1 MDTHTSSLK
10 GSLTLLGGLIALGLI
25 VAAAIGAYAFYR
37 VQLFSG
43 SLSVTGSAK
52 TSVVS
57 DQVKWVMNI
66 SRQVRVSGLK
76 QGYDQMTA
84 DLAEVNKF
92 FTDHG
97 VNPSDLSITPVSMD
111 EVYDYGKSDSVAS
124 EKQYTLRQMITYSS
138 NDVAGVTAMAK
149 DASSLARD
157 GIIFQTQGVEYYYS
171 KLADLRVSLLAD
183 AIRDAKARAVKL
195 VEPSGQTVGPL
206 KSASLGV
213 VQVMAPNSVDISDYG
228 MYDTSNINKE
238 VMVTVRAAFSI
249 R

>member
-1 MDTHTSSLK
+1 MDTNSSYK
-10 GSLTLLGGLIALGLI
+10 NSYVVLGGLIALGLI
-25 VAAAIGAYAFYR
+25 ISASVGAYVFYR
-37 VQLFSG
+37 VQLFGG

-52 TSVVS
+52 TSVSS

-66 SRQVRVSGLK
+66 SRQVKVSGLA
-76 QGYDQMTA
+76 QGYDQMA
-84 DLAEVNKF
+84 
-92 FTDHG
+92 
-97 VNPSDLSITPVSMD
+97 SDLSRVEKFFADHNVSTSSLLVSPIAMD
-111 EVYDYGKSDSVAS
+111 EVYDYGKSDSSYS
-124 EKQYTLRQMITYSS
+124 EKQYNLRQTITYSS
-138 NDVAGVTAMAK
+138 SDVPGVTAMAK
-149 DASSLARD
+149 DATVLARS
-157 GIIFQTQGVEYYYS
+157 GMIFQTLGLEYYYS

-183 AIRDAKARAVKL
+183 AIRDAKSRAVKL

-228 MYDTSNINKE
+228 MYDTSNIEKE